1 MFSVLGAEAWGL
13 KLPGPVV
20 AAAQCKTHQ
29 NLKYSEISWLA
40 GRLVRSLVAIF
51 C

>member
-1 MFSVLGAEAWGL
+1 MFSVLGAEARRL
-13 KLPGPVV
+13 MLPGPE
-20 AAAQCKTHQ
+20 ALQPIAKLIK
-29 NLKYSEISWLA
+29 NLKFSEISWLA